1 MPIVPS
7 QTKPASEPSTDSGLG
22 EVTRRIRRR
31 TTDLVAIGLLLVV
44 GLVLGRQLTAWWN
57 APELRSITDPG
68 GVTGPGTAWTEPDD
82 LQLGDLG
89 QTIHRQRVTGSRQAA
104 WEALQ
109 TATRKT
115 AKQMGWPESEA
126 DPAERRL
133 LEKLSRKTFRATDTT
148 TSLHRLNGPLPMI
161 VAVRRLLGDHRIV
174 GWGLATR
181 TPDNGWVTWTFAAMQ
196 HKAVETVPL
205 PPGSRRLLAVGSGDP
220 ERLLVFAGSSND
232 DGWWRHFDTQ
242 LNRGGWEPTG
252 PPSRCDTGWTAR
264 WQHPG
269 GHALVISARQHNS
282 GDWHGMLNVFTPTQ
296 AGSSPKTDSSAQVQR
311 EST

>member
-1 MPIVPS
+1 VTS
-7 QTKPASEPSTDSGLG
+7 QSNSASKPSTDTGLG

-31 TTDLVAIGLLLVV
+31 TTDLLAIGLLLVV

-57 APELRSITDPG
+57 EPELRLITDPAS
-68 GVTGPGTAWTEPDD
+68 VTGPGTAWTEPDD

-104 WEALQ
+104 WEALENS
-109 TATRKT
+109 TRKT
-115 AKQMGWPESEA
+115 ANQAGWPESEP
-126 DPAERRL
+126 DSAERQL
-133 LEKLSRKTFRATDTT
+133 LERLSRKTTRTTDTT
-148 TSLHRLNGPLPMI
+148 TISLHRLDGPLPMI
-161 VAVRRLLGDHRIV
+161 VAVRRLLGNHRIV

-181 TPDNGWVTWTFAAMQ
+181 TPDNEWVTWTFAGT
-196 HKAVETVPL
+196 KNTTVETVSL

-232 DGWWRHFDTQ
+232 DGWWRHFDTE
-242 LNRGGWEPTG
+242 LNREGWESTG

-296 AGSSPKTDSSAQVQR
+296 AGSSPQTGSSAQVQR